1 MLAYHRYINLSK
13 MTVYSIKW
21 TFHHQYRSFLLGYF
35 HLNVNV
41 NVNLLSKQI
50 TRGILDGRAVKGVD
64 PQTAW
69 LRVRVRRSVLLG
81 VRPNRLT
88 WKSR

>member
-21 TFHHQYRSFLLGYF
+21 TFHHRASTRVLSFE
-35 HLNVNV
+35 NVNV

-50 TRGILDGRAVKGVD
+50 TRGILDSRAVKGVD
-64 PQTAW
+64 SQTMR